1 MGATAWLGLRAAAS
15 HYHPDLALALVK
27 GEGLAEVTQR
37 VRCDA
42 RGVDL
47 IKRVCL
53 TCTGEESV
61 HSY

>member
-1 MGATAWLGLRAAAS
+1 MGATAWLGLQAAAS

-42 RGVDL
+42 
-47 IKRVCL
+47 
-53 TCTGEESV
+53 
-61 HSY
+61 